1 MISIHIGAA
10 KMIPIFL
17 FMLLLVF
24 KSTFAARPGFIYQVD
39 ITDDADKK
47 EFATSI
53 LTGEFK
59 DVITL
64 ARVAVLTG
72 SDCGEVRAE
81 PELSRRCKADS
92 NV

>member
-1 MISIHIGAA
+1 MIRIHIGAA
-10 KMIPIFL
+10 KMLPIFL
-17 FMLLLVF
+17 FISLLVF
-24 KSTFAARPGFIYQVD
+24 KSTFAARPEFIYPVD

-47 EFATSI
+47 EIASSI

-64 ARVAVLTG
+64 ARVVVLTG
-72 SDCGEVRAE
+72 SDCDEVRAE